1 MNKEFLQVNGKEFY
15 FQGSSVRL
23 RGFGIGSWLNLE
35 HFMLGVPT
43 PDQMIRQAFS
53 DIYGKENAQSFFNSF
68 INNFIGDEDFQL
80 LKKSGINFL
89 RVPFN
94 YRLLIDDQN
103 SMTYREEGFK
113 ILDRLMDLCDKYE
126 IFLMPDLHT
135 TPGGQNP
142 DWHSDN
148 TTGIA
153 QFWHF
158 DVFRRQITALWQ
170 EIARRYKNRTY
181 LMGYDLLN
189 EPFMLP
195 DTEIM
200 NEFFQ
205 NTIDAIREV
214 DQNHVIIVESDHFAM
229 DFSKLRHFKDEQL
242 ALSFHYYPTVWIP
255 NLLNKNYGREDR
267 KAEFRKGLESLVEIR
282 DTFSRPVICGEAGYD
297 LHPEDMAFCMELL
310 KDTLDLFEEY
320 KISWAVWTYKDAC
333 FMGLVY
339 PGKDSPWMEMV
350 NHIHR
355 KWTHYKEMDQADYIM
370 DIVGDHL
377 FDGIDDSMKYT
388 LQFRLRGILYTLQSE
403 KILKPLLRSMSWEE
417 MQKLPDS
424 FLLKNCSFWQ
434 EYFDLIKDI
443 TKG

>member
-1 MNKEFLQVNGKEFY
+1 
-15 FQGSSVRL
+15 
-23 RGFGIGSWLNLE
+23 
-35 HFMLGVPT
+35 
-43 PDQMIRQAFS
+43 
-53 DIYGKENAQSFFNSF
+53 
-68 INNFIGDEDFQL
+68 
-80 LKKSGINFL
+80 
-89 RVPFN
+89 
-94 YRLLIDDQN
+94 
-103 SMTYREEGFK
+103 
-113 ILDRLMDLCDKYE
+113 
-126 IFLMPDLHT
+126 
-135 TPGGQNP
+135 
-142 DWHSDN
+142 
-148 TTGIA
+148 
-153 QFWHF
+153 
-158 DVFRRQITALWQ
+158 
-170 EIARRYKNRTY
+170 
-181 LMGYDLLN
+181 
-189 EPFMLP
+189 
-195 DTEIM
+195 
-200 NEFFQ
+200 
-205 NTIDAIREV
+205 
-214 DQNHVIIVESDHFAM
+214 
-229 DFSKLRHFKDEQL
+229 
-242 ALSFHYYPTVWIP
+242 
-255 NLLNKNYGREDR
+255 
-267 KAEFRKGLESLVEIR
+267 
-282 DTFSRPVICGEAGYD
+282 
-297 LHPEDMAFCMELL
+297 MELL